1 MIVEVAVERYS
12 FECGN
17 CGHTW
22 TADYDVLY
30 LEDHEDVW
38 SFYRLD
44 GFPVPSPAA
53 DDILCP
59 VCRHGQ
65 VVVRLIA
72 RRDVPLVSPDGD
84 EPRQQV
90 TSTAEERRA
99 DAPPLPA
106 TSQPPAHS

>member
-1 MIVEVAVERYS
+1 VIVEIAVERYR

-22 TADYDVLY
+22 TADYDVVY

-38 SFYRLD
+38 AFYRLD
-44 GFPVPSPAA
+44 GIPVPSPAA

-72 RRDVPLVSPDGD
+72 RRDVPVASMDRD
-84 EPRQQV
+84 EPRQKM
-90 TSTAEERRA
+90 TSTPEERRA
-99 DAPPLPA
+99 AAPPLPA
-106 TSQPPAHS
+106 TEQPAAKS